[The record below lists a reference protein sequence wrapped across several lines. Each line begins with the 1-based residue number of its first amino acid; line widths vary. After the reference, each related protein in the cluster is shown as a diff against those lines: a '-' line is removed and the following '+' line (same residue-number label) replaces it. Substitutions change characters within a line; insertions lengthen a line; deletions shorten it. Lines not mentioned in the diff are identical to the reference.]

1 MSSNS
6 LGAGLRIWSYIH
18 TRRGEKIMKRAL
30 LLTALIIFAAG
41 QTVSAEQKQADR
53 PGGIVVEVST
63 ITATVEAIDYKAR
76 TVTLKGPEGNI
87 VTMKVGEEAKNFNQ
101 VAKGDKVT
109 FDYYAAL
116 AVDVQKST
124 GEPKSVQ
131 TQKITRAKP
140 GDKPGGTIESTAYV
154 TAKVEQIDYQ
164 SRMVTLR
171 GPEGNIMSFKAGD
184 QVKRLNEV
192 VVGDEVVVQYVLA
205 VVISV
210 RK

>member
-1 MSSNS
+1 
-6 LGAGLRIWSYIH
+6 
-18 TRRGEKIMKRAL
+18 MKRAL
-30 LLTALIIFAAG
+30 LFTALIIFAAG

-53 PGGIVVEVST
+53 PGGTVVEVST

-109 FDYYAAL
+109 FDYYAAF

-192 VVGDEVVVQYVLA
+192 VVGDEVVVRYVLA

>member
-1 MSSNS
+1 
-6 LGAGLRIWSYIH
+6 
-18 TRRGEKIMKRAL
+18 MKKAL
-30 LLTALIIFAAG
+30 LFTALIVFTAG
-41 QTVSAEQKQADR
+41 LTVSAEEKQTNR
-53 PGGIVVEVST
+53 PGGTIVEVST

-76 TVTLKGPEGNI
+76 TVTLKGPEGNL
-87 VTMKVGEEAKNFNQ
+87 VTMKVGEDAKNFNQ

-109 FDYYAAL
+109 FDYYAAF
-116 AVDVQKST
+116 AIDVQKST

-131 TQKITRAKP
+131 TQKITRGEP
-140 GDKPGGTIESTAYV
+140 GDRPGGTIESTAYV
-154 TAKVEQIDYQ
+154 TAKVEKIDYE

-171 GPEGNIMSFKAGD
+171 GPGGNITTFKAND

-192 VVGDEVVVQYVLA
+192 GVGDEVVVQYVLA